1 MSYSW
6 QVLATDWNSLTDAEK
21 EALFKGT
28 NYQLPTIDEL
38 TALGK
43 FKVAIYDDYST
54 QHKYQI
60 KAVPFNQ
67 IVKPVKLISTKS
79 FNNIDSITISS
90 LVSTNAVLKI
100 AVTTDLMDYKVYN
113 SSTGEWDVISDIET
127 EGRIPSDIASIPSS
141 AWGILLKESE
151 GIGFEYFLSITN
163 ISDTCKTDNLTLQV
177 DMKGSWQ
184 SALKGTD
191 FNYGYPAND
200 QLKVVLLKDGSYKI
214 NYTE

>member
-6 QVLATDWNSLTDAEK
+6 QVLATDWSSLTDSEK

-28 NYQLPTIDEL
+28 NYQLPTIAEL

-43 FKVAIYDDYST
+43 SKVAIYDDYST
-54 QHKYQI
+54 QHKYQM

-67 IVKPVKLISTKS
+67 VVKPVKLISTKS
-79 FNNIDSITISS
+79 FNNIDSITIYNS
-90 LVSTNAVLKI
+90 VSTNAVLKI

-127 EGRIPSDIASIPSS
+127 EGRIPSDIASIPSG
-141 AWGILLKESE
+141 AWDILLKESE
-151 GIGFEYFLSITN
+151 GIGFEYFMSIEN
-163 ISDTCKTDNLTLQV
+163 ISDVCKTDSLTLQV

>member
-6 QVLATDWNSLTDAEK
+6 QVLATDWNSLTDTEK
-21 EALFKGT
+21 ESLFKGT
-28 NYQLPTIDEL
+28 NYKLPTIAEL

-54 QHKYQI
+54 QHKYQM
-60 KAVPFNQ
+60 KAVPLNQ
-67 IVKPVKLISTKS
+67 VVKPVKLISTKS
-79 FNNIDSITISS
+79 FNNIDSITIASS
-90 LVSTNAVLKI
+90 VSTDAILKI
-100 AVTTDLMDYKVYN
+100 AVTTDLKDYKVYN

-141 AWGILLKESE
+141 AWDILLKESE

>member
-6 QVLATDWNSLTDAEK
+6 QVLATDWSSLTDAEK
-21 EALFKGT
+21 ESLFKGT
-28 NYQLPTIDEL
+28 NYQLPTIAEL

-43 FKVAIYDDYST
+43 CKVAIYDDYST
-54 QHKYQI
+54 QHKYQMR
-60 KAVPFNQ
+60 AVPLNQ
-67 IVKPVKLISTKS
+67 VVKPVKLISTKS
-79 FNNIDSITISS
+79 FNNIDSITIASS
-90 LVSTNAVLKI
+90 VSTDAILKV
-100 AVTTDLMDYKVYN
+100 AVTTDLKDYKVYN

-141 AWGILLKESE
+141 AWDILLKESE

>member
-6 QVLATDWNSLTDAEK
+6 QILATDWNSLTDAEK

-28 NYQLPTIDEL
+28 NHQLPTIAEL

-67 IVKPVKLISTKS
+67 VVKPVKLISTKS

-90 LVSTNAVLKI
+90 LVSTDAILKI
-100 AVTTDLMDYKVYN
+100 AVTTDLKDYKVYN

-141 AWGILLKESE
+141 AWDILLKESE
-151 GIGFEYFLSITN
+151 GIGFEYFMSIEN
-163 ISDTCKTDNLTLQV
+163 ISDVCKTDSLTLQV

>member
-6 QVLATDWNSLTDAEK
+6 QVLATDWSSLTDAEK

-28 NYQLPTIDEL
+28 NYQLPTIAEL

-60 KAVPFNQ
+60 KAVPLNQ
-67 IVKPVKLISTKS
+67 VVKPVKLISTKS

-90 LVSTNAVLKI
+90 LVSTNAILKI
-100 AVTTDLMDYKVYN
+100 AVTTDLRDYKVYN
-113 SSTGEWDVISDIET
+113 STTGGWEIISNVET
-127 EGRIPSDIASIPSS
+127 DGSLPSDIASIPSS
-141 AWGILLKESE
+141 AWDILLKESE

-214 NYTE
+214 NYIE

>member
-6 QVLATDWNSLTDAEK
+6 KVLATDWSSLTDAEK
-21 EALFKGT
+21 ESLFKGT
-28 NYQLPTIDEL
+28 NYQLPTIAEL
-38 TALGK
+38 TALGT

-67 IVKPVKLISTKS
+67 VVKPVKLISTKS

-90 LVSTNAVLKI
+90 SVSTNAVLKI
-100 AVTTDLMDYKVYN
+100 AVTTNLMDYKVYN

-141 AWGILLKESE
+141 AWDILLKESE
-151 GIGFEYFLSITN
+151 GIGFEYFMSIEN
-163 ISDTCKTDNLTLQV
+163 ISDVCKTDSLTLQV

>member
-6 QVLATDWNSLTDAEK
+6 QVLATDWSSLTDAEK
-21 EALFKGT
+21 ESLFKGT
-28 NYQLPTIDEL
+28 NYQLPTIAEL

-60 KAVPFNQ
+60 KAVPLNQ
-67 IVKPVKLISTKS
+67 VVKPVKLISTKS
-79 FNNIDSITISS
+79 FNNIDSIMISS
-90 LVSTNAVLKI
+90 SVSKDAILKI
-100 AVTTDLMDYKVYN
+100 AVTTDLRDYKVYN
-113 SSTGEWDVISDIET
+113 ASTGEWDVISDIET
-127 EGRIPSDIASIPSS
+127 EGRVPSDIASIPSS
-141 AWGILLKESE
+141 AWNILLKESE
-151 GIGFEYFLSITN
+151 GIGFEYFMSIEN
-163 ISDTCKTDNLTLQV
+163 ISDVCKTDNLTLQV

>member
-6 QVLATDWNSLTDAEK
+6 QVLATDWSSLTDAEK
-21 EALFKGT
+21 ESLFKGT
-28 NYQLPTIDEL
+28 NYQLPTIAEL
-38 TALGK
+38 TTLGK

-60 KAVPFNQ
+60 KAVPLNQ
-67 IVKPVKLISTKS
+67 VVKPVKLISTKS

-90 LVSTNAVLKI
+90 SVSTNAILKI
-100 AVTTDLMDYKVYN
+100 AVTTDLKDYKVYN

-141 AWGILLKESE
+141 AWDILLKESE
-151 GIGFEYFLSITN
+151 GIGFEYFMSIEN
-163 ISDTCKTDNLTLQV
+163 ISDVCKTDSLTLQV

>member
-6 QVLATDWNSLTDAEK
+6 QILATDWNSLTDAEK
-21 EALFKGT
+21 ESLFKGT
-28 NYQLPTIDEL
+28 NYQLPTIAEL

-54 QHKYQI
+54 QHKYQV
-60 KAVPFNQ
+60 KAVPLNQ
-67 IVKPVKLISTKS
+67 VVKPVKLISTKS
-79 FNNIDSITISS
+79 FNNIDSVTISS
-90 LVSTNAVLKI
+90 SVSTDAVLKV
-100 AVTTDLMDYKVYN
+100 AVTTDLKDYKVYN

-127 EGRIPSDIASIPSS
+127 DGSLPSDIAAVPSS
-141 AWGILLKESE
+141 AWNILLKESE
-151 GIGFEYFLSITN
+151 GIGFEYFMSIEN
-163 ISDTCKTDNLTLQV
+163 ISDVCKTDSLTLQV

>member
-21 EALFKGT
+21 ESLFKGT
-28 NYQLPTIDEL
+28 NYQLPTIAEL
-38 TALGK
+38 TALSK
-43 FKVAIYDDYST
+43 IKVAIYDDYST
-54 QHKYQI
+54 QHKYQM
-60 KAVPFNQ
+60 KAVPLNQ
-67 IVKPVKLISTKS
+67 VVKPVKLISTKS
-79 FNNIDSITISS
+79 FNNIDSITITSS
-90 LVSTNAVLKI
+90 VSTDAVLKI
-100 AVTTDLMDYKVYN
+100 AVTTDLKDYKVYN

-141 AWGILLKESE
+141 AWDILLKESE

-200 QLKVVLLKDGSYKI
+200 QLKVVLLNDGSYKI

>member
-6 QVLATDWNSLTDAEK
+6 QVLATDWSSLTDAEK
-21 EALFKGT
+21 ESLFKGT
-28 NYQLPTIDEL
+28 NYQLPTIAEL

-54 QHKYQI
+54 QHKYQM
-60 KAVPFNQ
+60 KAVPLNQ
-67 IVKPVKLISTKS
+67 VVKPVKLISTKS
-79 FNNIDSITISS
+79 FNNIDSITIAS
-90 LVSTNAVLKI
+90 LVSTDAVLKI
-100 AVTTDLMDYKVYN
+100 AVTTDLNDYKVYN
-113 SSTGEWDVISDIET
+113 PSTGGWDVISDIET

-141 AWGILLKESE
+141 AWDILLKESE
-151 GIGFEYFLSITN
+151 GIGFEYFLSITS

>member
-6 QVLATDWNSLTDAEK
+6 QVLATDCNSLTDAEK
-21 EALFKGT
+21 ESLFKGT
-28 NYQLPTIDEL
+28 NYQLPTIAEL

-54 QHKYQI
+54 QHKYQM
-60 KAVPFNQ
+60 KAVPLNQ
-67 IVKPVKLISTKS
+67 VVKPVKLISTKS
-79 FNNIDSITISS
+79 FNNIDSITITSS
-90 LVSTNAVLKI
+90 VSTDAVLKI
-100 AVTTDLMDYKVYN
+100 AVTTDLRDYKVYN

-127 EGRIPSDIASIPSS
+127 EGRIPADIASIPSS

>member
-1 MSYSW
+1 M
-6 QVLATDWNSLTDAEK
+6 
-21 EALFKGT
+21 
-28 NYQLPTIDEL
+28 
-38 TALGK
+38 
-43 FKVAIYDDYST
+43 
-54 QHKYQI
+54 
-60 KAVPFNQ
+60 KAVPLNQ
-67 IVKPVKLISTKS
+67 VVKPVKLISTKS
-79 FNNIDSITISS
+79 FNNIDSVTISS
-90 LVSTNAVLKI
+90 LVSTDAILKV
-100 AVTTDLMDYKVYN
+100 AVTTDLKNYKVYN

-127 EGRIPSDIASIPSS
+127 EGSLPSDIAAVPSS

-151 GIGFEYFLSITN
+151 GIGFEYFMSIEN
-163 ISDTCKTDNLTLQV
+163 ISDVCKTDSLTLQV

>member
-6 QVLATDWNSLTDAEK
+6 QVLATDWSSLTDAEK
-21 EALFKGT
+21 ESLFKGT
-28 NYQLPTIDEL
+28 NYKLPTIDEL

-54 QHKYQI
+54 QHKYQM
-60 KAVPFNQ
+60 KAVPLNQ
-67 IVKPVKLISTKS
+67 VVKPVKLISTKS
-79 FNNIDSITISS
+79 FNNIDSITIASS
-90 LVSTNAVLKI
+90 VSTDAVLKI
-100 AVTTDLMDYKVYN
+100 AVTTDLKDYKVYN

>member
-1 MSYSW
+1 MSCSW
-6 QVLATDWNSLTDAEK
+6 QVLATDWSSLTDAEK
-21 EALFKGT
+21 ESLFKGT
-28 NYQLPTIDEL
+28 NYQLPTTAEL

-54 QHKYQI
+54 QHKYQM
-60 KAVPFNQ
+60 KAVPLNQ
-67 IVKPVKLISTKS
+67 VVKPVKLISTKS
-79 FNNIDSITISS
+79 FNNIDSITIASS
-90 LVSTNAVLKI
+90 VSTDAILKV
-100 AVTTDLMDYKVYN
+100 AVTTDLKDYKVYN

-127 EGRIPSDIASIPSS
+127 EGRVPADIASIPSS
-141 AWGILLKESE
+141 AWDILLKESE

>member
-6 QVLATDWNSLTDAEK
+6 QVLATDWSSLTDAEK
-21 EALFKGT
+21 ESLFKGT
-28 NYQLPTIDEL
+28 NYQLPTIAEL

-54 QHKYQI
+54 QHKYQM
-60 KAVPFNQ
+60 KAVPLNQ
-67 IVKPVKLISTKS
+67 VVKPVKLISTKS
-79 FNNIDSITISS
+79 FNNIDSITIAS
-90 LVSTNAVLKI
+90 LVSTDAVLKI
-100 AVTTDLMDYKVYN
+100 AVTTDLNDYKVYN
-113 SSTGEWDVISDIET
+113 PSTGGWDVISDIET

-141 AWGILLKESE
+141 AWDILLKESE
-151 GIGFEYFLSITN
+151 GIGFEYFLSITS

-177 DMKGSWQ
+177 DVKGSWQ

>member
-6 QVLATDWNSLTDAEK
+6 QVLATDWSSLTDAEK
-21 EALFKGT
+21 ESLFKGT
-28 NYQLPTIDEL
+28 NYQLPTIAEL

-54 QHKYQI
+54 QHKYQM

-67 IVKPVKLISTKS
+67 VVKPVKLISTKS
-79 FNNIDSITISS
+79 FNNIDSITIASS
-90 LVSTNAVLKI
+90 VSTDAILKI
-100 AVTTDLMDYKVYN
+100 AVTTDLRDYKVYN

-141 AWGILLKESE
+141 AWDILLKESE

-184 SALKGTD
+184 SALKGAD

>member
-6 QVLATDWNSLTDAEK
+6 QVLATDWSSLTDAEK
-21 EALFKGT
+21 ESLFKGT
-28 NYQLPTIDEL
+28 NYQLPTIAEL
-38 TALGK
+38 TTLGK

-60 KAVPFNQ
+60 KAVPLNQ
-67 IVKPVKLISTKS
+67 VVKPVKLISTKS

-90 LVSTNAVLKI
+90 LVSTDAILKI
-100 AVTTDLMDYKVYN
+100 AVTTDLKDYKVYN

-127 EGRIPSDIASIPSS
+127 EGRIPSDIASIPSI
-141 AWGILLKESE
+141 AWDILLKESE
-151 GIGFEYFLSITN
+151 GIGFEYFMSIEN
-163 ISDTCKTDNLTLQV
+163 ISDTCKTDSLTLQI